1 MRRRALLI
9 LAAGAGLGGC
19 GFHPAYA
26 PSASGALGPAQ
37 AQLAAIDVPIL
48 ADRQGQLM
56 RQALQARLY
65 GPGIAEAKQ
74 YRLVVDFSVSS
85 EGIAIQ
91 PDNSTAR
98 IRMIGV
104 GRWTL
109 YGLDPAL
116 KVLTTGFTRTVD
128 GLNPIDNQPFAQDE
142 ESETVTRRMAE
153 NLAEGIVLQLTAYFD
168 KQARPA
174 AHARAQ
180 SAAKGG
186 PLRS

>member
-9 LAAGAGLGGC
+9 LAAASGLGGC

-26 PSASGALGPAQ
+26 PTESGALGPAQ
-37 AQLAAIDVPIL
+37 AQLAAIDVPVL
-48 ADRQGQLM
+48 PDRQGQLM

-74 YRLVVDFSVSS
+74 YRLVVDFSVST

-98 IRMIGV
+98 MRMIGI

-109 YGLDPAL
+109 YALDPAP
-116 KVLTTGFTRTVD
+116 KVLTTGFTRTLD
-128 GLNPIDNQPFAQDE
+128 GVNPIDNQPFAQDE
-142 ESETVTRRMAE
+142 ETETVTRRIAE
-153 NLAEGIVLQLTAYFD
+153 NLADGIVLQLTAYFD
-168 KQARPA
+168 KQARSGARSA
-174 AHARAQ
+174 AGTG
-180 SAAKGG
+180 AKGG
-186 PLRS
+186 PLPS